1 MDKGECAIQLLTSPT
16 EGKTSLMKNAENR
29 YFSPIFLRVFLSY
42 LLTNCCLSYG
52 KARLQMKNFAPLSL
66 KRALEHLEMSTNK
79 IKEVL
84 IWFSADVDAVLFE
97 GAFFQCPIL

>member
-1 MDKGECAIQLLTSPT
+1 
-16 EGKTSLMKNAENR
+16 
-29 YFSPIFLRVFLSY
+29 
-42 LLTNCCLSYG
+42 
-52 KARLQMKNFAPLSL
+52 MKNFAPLSL
-66 KRALEHLEMSTNK
+66 KKALEHLEMSTNK